1 MRLDK
6 FIGNNSDYSRKQIQY
21 MARQSRIRVNG
32 VVEKNTA
39 YQIAATDQISV
50 DDTPVQAAG
59 LRYFMLHKPAGV
71 ICANTDPAHP
81 TVIDLLD
88 MPRKSELQIAGRLD
102 GDTTGLVLITD
113 DGQWNHRVTAP
124 TRACKKRYRVTTTEA
139 IDEALIDL
147 FKQGVQL
154 HNEKDLTLPAE
165 LTILNSHEALLEIQE
180 GRYHQVKR
188 MFAAAGNHVV
198 ALHRESVGA
207 ILLDPQLAPGQ
218 YRPLT
223 AEEIASI

>member
-6 FIGNNSDYSRKQIQY
+6 FIGNNSDYSRKQIHH
-21 MARQSRIRVNG
+21 MARQSRICVNG
-32 VVEKNTA
+32 AIEKNTA
-39 YQIAATDQISV
+39 YQLATSDQVTLDGDPI
-50 DDTPVQAAG
+50 QASG
-59 LRYFMLHKPAGV
+59 FRYFMLHKPAGV

-88 MPRKSELQIAGRLD
+88 LPRKSELQIAGRLD
-102 GDTTGLVLITD
+102 SDTTGLVLITD
-113 DGQWNHRVTAP
+113 DGQWNHRATAP
-124 TRACKKRYRVTTTEA
+124 TRACKKRYQVTTSEA
-139 IDEALIDL
+139 IDESIVAL

-165 LTILNSHEALLEIQE
+165 LTILDSHQALLEIQE

-198 ALHRESVGA
+198 ALHREAVGE
-207 ILLDPQLAPGQ
+207 ILLDSQLTPGQ